1 MNGADK
7 KLIEAF
13 RSKAWESPMANRQV
27 AVDGVI
33 RDDRDLFA
41 AFDRAL
47 ATANS
52 ELRSEVLLLRTRI
65 ADVAAL
71 VSHSD
76 YASYSTDGPSW
87 KTSAITN
94 IRAIIEGL

>member
-1 MNGADK
+1 MTDAYDD
-7 KLIEAF
+7 
-13 RSKAWESPMANRQV
+13 PNRIHYILGQQ
-27 AVDGVI
+27 DGYRVGEMERI
-33 RDDRDLFA
+33 
-41 AFDRAL
+41 AL

-52 ELRSEVLLLRTRI
+52 DLRSEVLLLRTRI